1 MTSATNKY
9 EENYE
14 QKCLCVLV
22 LDTSGSMEW
31 DSSCRPIDE
40 LNKGLKRF
48 QSELLLDK
56 TTRDRL
62 EVSIVSFNSE
72 IRQEQ
77 DPALLTDFEM
87 PTLSTDGSTKMID
100 GISEAIDIVN
110 ERKQYYKSH
119 GIPYYRPWIVLMTD
133 GYPDDDQ
140 DVEGMSTRIKAAHD
154 NKEFIFMAVGI
165 GDSISEDALTKLSVS
180 NFPPMKMQAVKFAEF
195 FVWLSNSMGAVSHSK
210 PGEEVILPNPES
222 WLDDMIK

>member
-1 MTSATNKY
+1 MTTATNKY

-22 LDTSGSMEW
+22 LDTSGSMEI
-31 DSSCRPIDE
+31 DPTCVPIDE
-40 LNKGLKRF
+40 MNKGLKRF
-48 QSELLLDK
+48 QSELLQDK

-62 EVSIVSFNSE
+62 EVAIVSFNSNVRHE
-72 IRQEQ
+72 QE
-77 DPALLTDFEM
+77 PALLTDFEM
-87 PTLSTDGSTKMID
+87 PELETDGSTAMID

-140 DVEGMSTRIKAAHD
+140 DVEGMASRIKSASD
-154 NKEFIFMAVGI
+154 SKEFIFMAVGI
-165 GDSISEDALTKLSVS
+165 GDSASEEVLKQLSTP
-180 NFPPMKMQAVKFAEF
+180 NFPPMKMQAVKFTEF
-195 FVWLSNSMGAVSHSK
+195 FLWLSNSMGTVSHSK
-210 PGEEVILPNPES
+210 PGENVILPNPEG
-222 WLDDMIK
+222 WLDDMIR